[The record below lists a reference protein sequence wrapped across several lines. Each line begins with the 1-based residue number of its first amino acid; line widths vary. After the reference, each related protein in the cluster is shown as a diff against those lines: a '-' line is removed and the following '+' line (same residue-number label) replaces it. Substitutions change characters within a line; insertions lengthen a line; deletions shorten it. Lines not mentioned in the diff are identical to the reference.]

1 MSHDLPM
8 SHDLTVTKGTCFALF
23 VYDVGTSINLTDA
36 ERRIIAGAERGHLRH
51 KTRAPQYFEYRPA
64 PLRLVQEGSVFDV
77 SQYQASPTVEAMVYD
92 FGAVTITYRF
102 PITGPLTQLLEL
114 SESLYENERLLAES
128 RARVEHLIQELGPAI
143 ERPSIA
149 TEVEDYIIFSIESYA
164 PAEGPPLWLSHEA
177 DLAQLLRAERTP
189 FSEQEIADAMSCR
202 ISFGQEDAAV
212 IDWHSAVLFGKD
224 MDDVRAVL
232 EFANVELLEMR
243 MLDEQLDRAL
253 DEGYEALSRKPHP
266 LSLPSSYDKD
276 TTHIAQLQV
285 DSALI
290 FERVTNTLKL
300 LGDQYLA
307 RVYRLVSQRFHLE
320 DWDASILR
328 KLQTLE
334 NIYGKMSDRAGT
346 RRMEVLEW
354 IIIVLITLSI
364 VLSFVPSSHGQAAA
378 ARAPQEQSGKSPAT
392 EGQRKGTQEVV
403 KPIGV
408 VAFRPDDAPIR
419 DGLLGIAYHTR
430 LATQASMQ

>member
-1 MSHDLPM
+1 MLEH
-8 SHDLTVTKGTCFALF
+8 VVITKGTCFALF
-23 VYDVGTSINLTDA
+23 AYDIGLSINLTEA
-36 ERRIIAGAERGHLRH
+36 EQRILEGAERSHLRH

-64 PLRLVQEGSVFDV
+64 PLRLVQEGSVFSV
-77 SQYQASPTVEAMVYD
+77 SRYQASPTIEVMVYD

-102 PITGPLTQLLEL
+102 PIDGPFEQLLDL
-114 SESLYENERLLAES
+114 SESLYENERLLTES
-128 RARVEHLIQELGPAI
+128 RARVEQLVQALGSAI
-143 ERPSIA
+143 ERPAIA
-149 TEVEDYIIFSIESYA
+149 KDVEDYIMFSIESSV
-164 PAEGPPLWLSHEA
+164 PAEASPLWTSHEG
-177 DLAQLLRAERTP
+177 DLAQILRAERTP
-189 FSEQEIADAMSCR
+189 FSEQEVVDALSCR
-202 ISFGQEDAAV
+202 ISFGQEDAAI

-253 DEGYEALSRKPHP
+253 DEGYEALSRRPSL
-266 LSLPSSYDKD
+266 LSLPGSYEKD
-276 TTHIAQLQV
+276 LTHIAELQV

-320 DWDASILR
+320 AWDASILR

-334 NIYGKMSDRAGT
+334 SIYGKMSDRAGT

-354 IIIVLITLSI
+354 IIIALITLSI
-364 VLSFVPSSHGQAAA
+364 AV
-378 ARAPQEQSGKSPAT
+378 
-392 EGQRKGTQEVV
+392 
-403 KPIGV
+403 
-408 VAFRPDDAPIR
+408 
-419 DGLLGIAYHTR
+419 
-430 LATQASMQ
+430 SMF

>member
-1 MSHDLPM
+1 VSQ
-8 SHDLTVTKGTCFALF
+8 SVTITKGTCFALF
-23 VYDVGTSINLTDA
+23 AYDVGHSINLIDA
-36 ERRIIAGAERGHLRH
+36 ERRIAAGAERGRLRH

-77 SQYQASPTVEAMVYD
+77 SQYQASPTVEVMVYD

-102 PITGPLTQLLEL
+102 SLDGQFDRLLVL
-114 SESLYENERLLAES
+114 SESLYENERLLTES
-128 RARVEHLIQELGPAI
+128 RARVEQLIQALGPAI
-143 ERPSIA
+143 ERPCIA
-149 TEVEDYIIFSIESYA
+149 EEVEDYIIFSIESHV
-164 PAEGPPLWLSHEA
+164 PENPPLWTTNES
-177 DLAQLLRAERTP
+177 DLAQILRAERTP
-189 FSEQEIADAMSCR
+189 FSEQEVADAVSYR
-202 ISFGQEDAAV
+202 ISFGREDAAV
-212 IDWHSAVLFGKD
+212 IDWHSAVLFGKE

-253 DEGYEALSRKPHP
+253 DEGYEALSRKPRL
-266 LSLPSSYDKD
+266 LSLTGSHEKD
-276 TTHIAQLQV
+276 MRHIAQLQV

-320 DWDASILR
+320 AWDASILR

-334 NIYGKMSDRAGT
+334 SIYGKMSDRAGT

-354 IIIVLITLSI
+354 IIIILIALSLA
-364 VLSFVPSSHGQAAA
+364 VSLFPVGQ
-378 ARAPQEQSGKSPAT
+378 
-392 EGQRKGTQEVV
+392 
-403 KPIGV
+403 
-408 VAFRPDDAPIR
+408 
-419 DGLLGIAYHTR
+419 H
-430 LATQASMQ
+430 